1 MLASLKNGYD
11 KPRQNIK
18 KQGYYSARKGLSSQS
33 YGFSSSHVW
42 VWDLDY
48 KENWRPKNWCFWTLM
63 LEKTL
68 ESPLDCKMKPVN
80 PKGNQSWI
88 FVGRTDAK
96 AEASILWLPDAK
108 NWHIGKDPDAGKIEG
123 GRRRGQQRMRW
134 LDGIT
139 DSMDMSLS
147 NLQEFMKDREA
158 WCATVHWVRKSQTW
172 LSNWTERKI
181 NYCNPWTWT
190 TYTIICIQTSF
201 KMKQQ
206 KT

>member
-1 MLASLKNGYD
+1 MLASLKKGYD

-147 NLQEFMKDREA
+147 NLQELMKDREA

-181 NYCNPWTWT
+181 NYCNP
-190 TYTIICIQTSF
+190 
-201 KMKQQ
+201 
-206 KT
+206 

>member
-1 MLASLKNGYD
+1 MLASLKNSYD

-147 NLQEFMKDREA
+147 NLQELMKDREA